1 MEPGR
6 TARVALV
13 MPQTR
18 IALVAVLA
26 AVAGCAPSPRAAQ
39 LSPQSPYGQVLPDSG
54 EARLRNIRQLTF
66 GGQNAEA
73 YFSAGGRL
81 ITFQATHDGMG
92 CDQQFVMDVDG
103 AHVRRVSN
111 GEGRTTCGYFYDRDR
126 RVLFA
131 STHGAGRECPP
142 QPDMSQGY
150 VWRLD
155 DYDIY
160 TVRRD
165 GADLRRLTD
174 SPGYDAEATV
184 SPDGRT
190 IVFTSERDGDLDIY
204 TMGVDG
210 SNLRRLTTTVGY
222 DGGPFWSHDGRRI
235 VYRAFHPADSAQIAS
250 YRRLLSQHLVRPSQ
264 MELWVMNADGSDQRQ
279 ITHLGGANFAPY
291 FTPDDRRIIFS
302 SNHRNPRGRN
312 FDLFL
317 VSLDGSG
324 LEPVTTYGDFDGF
337 PMFSPDGRKLV
348 WASNRNGR
356 VQGETNIFIAD
367 WVP

>member
-1 MEPGR
+1 MESG
-6 TARVALV
+6 TGNRVPFDMSPMRSTLLA
-13 MPQTR
+13 
-18 IALVAVLA
+18 AAA
-26 AVAGCAPSPRAAQ
+26 AVAGCALLLGAGRPAPRG
-39 LSPQSPYGQVLPDSG
+39 PYGPFVPESG
-54 EARLRNIRQLTF
+54 EAHLRNTRQLTF

-73 YFSAGGRL
+73 YFSANGRL
-81 ITFQATHDGMG
+81 VTFQATHEGMG
-92 CDQQFVMDVDG
+92 CDQQYVMDVDG
-103 AHVRRVSN
+103 SRVRRISN
-111 GEGRTTCGYFYDRDR
+111 GQGKTTCGYFYDRDR

-131 STHGAGRECPP
+131 STHAADSACPP

-165 GADLRRLTD
+165 GSDLRRLTAT
-174 SPGYDAEATV
+174 PGYDAEATV

-190 IVFTSERDGDLDIY
+190 IVFTSERDGDLEIY

-210 SNLRRLTTTVGY
+210 SSLRRLTHTVGY

-235 VYRAFHPADSAQIAS
+235 VYRASHPADSAAVAV
-250 YRRLLSQHLVRPSQ
+250 YRRLLAQHLVRPSQ
-264 MELWVMNADGSDQRQ
+264 MELWVMNVDGSDQRQ
-279 ITHLGGANFAPY
+279 ITNLGGANFAPY

-317 VSLDGSG
+317 VNLDGSD